1 MKEMKRSQRRP
12 AGQGGFTLI
21 ELAPW
26 DVGWMGVV
34 AVISIL
40 VAIGQEASYFVAG
53 VLASFF
59 AFRVTRIQVG
69 TATSFARLLR
79 TVDAERGSRSS
90 RGWRLDLI
98 YCAALTRSAT
108 AFKWSQSLM
117 LARYQAP
124 PFINVAA
131 FKSYSQQ
138 HANTALTL

>member
-1 MKEMKRSQRRP
+1 GFLCGEAARRLLPPRLRREQRKP
-12 AGQGGFTLI
+12 GI
-21 ELAPW
+21 
-26 DVGWMGVV
+26 
-34 AVISIL
+34 ISIL

-90 RGWRLDLI
+90 RSWRLDLI